1 MIKFNRIGNKLG
13 LAGAVGILLAAGM
26 VANQMISEA
35 AIEATNGRFA
45 RAQPWDLTD
54 HLDHEL
60 IRRAEATIAGG
71 RPIEL
76 ALPIDN
82 ARRAVGTLL
91 SGELARRCGATLA
104 RSGS

>member
-45 RAQPWDLTD
+45 RAQHVTVGKAAGR
-54 HLDHEL
+54 HETL
-60 IRRAEATIAGG
+60 
-71 RPIEL
+71 EL
-76 ALPIDN
+76 AQ
-82 ARRAVGTLL
+82 
-91 SGELARRCGATLA
+91 
-104 RSGS
+104 